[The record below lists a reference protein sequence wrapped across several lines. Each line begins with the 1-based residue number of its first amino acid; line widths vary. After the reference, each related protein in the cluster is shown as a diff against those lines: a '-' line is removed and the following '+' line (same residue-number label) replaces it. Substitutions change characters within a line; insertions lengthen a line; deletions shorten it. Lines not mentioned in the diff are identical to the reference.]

1 VPTTLNPN
9 AIPAKITSAMLY
21 EKAGSNRLPERV
33 VFDGSVYDGT
43 KQHADNPMEAID
55 GFKDAIYSTFEETE
69 RVEKYPGFTMDEV
82 AVALNTV
89 MRRLDG
95 FVSQVVK
102 TNPMD
107 KPSTRRVPI
116 GFSMKTHKM
125 EYVVVPAGATTLPWR
140 GKCWIMVGSLSDG
153 TPYIKANVIRG
164 DQSHLEGLFV
174 YVREW
179 ANANSIYLGQ
189 VVDTNFT
196 FVNMTQFDPTKVALT
211 DKMRVALDLYVR
223 GPLKYMDALKEKRQ
237 DTKTGLLMYGPP
249 GGGKTVGVSL
259 CEFQAIVAGAVVI
272 HVDPS
277 MGVMGLDRA
286 NNMAI
291 RLMEAGHTVMIS
303 FEDME
308 KLAEESRS
316 KVLEILDG
324 AQAKNAKRII
334 VGTTNFIEG
343 IDRAMIRHG
352 RFDDVLYCGLPDRSA
367 FEQVIRVVFDADNLG
382 EIDFD
387 AAFPHFEGYSYATI
401 TNAGS
406 KVIRAAINRMEGDLT
421 NFKVTTQDLIDAAN
435 LVRDQHTLMNEP
447 VEKPS
452 PFIDDWFRA
461 RMAEA
466 AAAAAADV
474 IEEMP
479 AAINY
484 DYVGEIVTDRT
495 DSVVEGRLNGAA
507 VGSSRIRTN

>member
-1 VPTTLNPN
+1 
-9 AIPAKITSAMLY
+9 
-21 EKAGSNRLPERV
+21 
-33 VFDGSVYDGT
+33 
-43 KQHADNPMEAID
+43 
-55 GFKDAIYSTFEETE
+55 
-69 RVEKYPGFTMDEV
+69 
-82 AVALNTV
+82 
-89 MRRLDG
+89 
-95 FVSQVVK
+95 
-102 TNPMD
+102 
-107 KPSTRRVPI
+107 
-116 GFSMKTHKM
+116 
-125 EYVVVPAGATTLPWR
+125 
-140 GKCWIMVGSLSDG
+140 
-153 TPYIKANVIRG
+153 
-164 DQSHLEGLFV
+164 
-174 YVREW
+174 
-179 ANANSIYLGQ
+179 
-189 VVDTNFT
+189 
-196 FVNMTQFDPTKVALT
+196 VALT

-237 DTKTGLLMYGPP
+237 DTKTGLLMYGPA

-259 CEFQAIVAGAVVI
+259 CEFQAIVSGAVVI
-272 HVDPS
+272 HVDPA
-277 MGVMGLDRA
+277 MGVYGLDRA
-286 NNMAI
+286 NTMAV
-291 RLMEAGHTVMIS
+291 RLMETGQTVMIS

-308 KLAEESRS
+308 KLADESSS

-343 IDRAMIRHG
+343 IDRAMITHG

-406 KVIRAAINRMEGDLT
+406 KVIRAAINRLDGNLT
-421 NFKVTTQDLIDAAN
+421 DFKVTTQDLIDAADM
-435 LVRDQHTLMNEP
+435 VRDQHTLMNEP

-466 AAAAAADV
+466 AQEAAEYVEAQL
-474 IEEMP
+474 P
-479 AAINY
+479 SPINY
-484 DYVGEIVTDRT
+484 EYLGEIVESKT